1 MNSFRVCELANHCFV
16 VKIDKGFDITVDL
29 RKNAVLINDMNKWV
43 LNRRMIK
50 RSSPNGYDPN

>member
-1 MNSFRVCELANHCFV
+1 MANHCFV
-16 VKIDKGFDITVDL
+16 VKTDKGFDITVDL